1 MKAFHTDTARAVAT
15 KMTVSFERL
24 RVFVFGVHVASIYTE
39 TLESEGV
46 GTTSRR
52 WLFVGPKN
60 FGLGLQIP
68 SWAKVNE
75 DDDDDDDKEGDT

>member
-1 MKAFHTDTARAVAT
+1 MKAFRTDTAEAVMPKT
-15 KMTVSFERL
+15 TVSVERV
-24 RVFVFGVHVASIYTE
+24 RVFAFGVHVASIYTE
-39 TLESEGV
+39 TLESEGI

-68 SWAKVNE
+68 SWAKVDGK
-75 DDDDDDDKEGDT
+75 DDDDNKEGEP